1 VKIRES
7 DLDGNGAPGG
17 VLAGQPARQ
26 VSQDFCEC
34 RVRLC
39 IIFDIALV
47 GAFFTERFAI
57 VRRLDLIV
65 IDTIGNRQQPLS
77 PFAEFSDQLFC
88 LGRLQIADSAQ
99 AQTD

>member
-26 VSQDFCEC
+26 VFQDFCEC
-34 RVRLC
+34 
-39 IIFDIALV
+39 
-47 GAFFTERFAI
+47 
-57 VRRLDLIV
+57 
-65 IDTIGNRQQPLS
+65 
-77 PFAEFSDQLFC
+77 SDQLFY